1 MDGELMA
8 RFQDPATLVLLSLA
22 GGDKHGYAMMSD
34 IESIVGE
41 SIGPGTLYGAIA
53 RLEERGHI
61 TPVEGDDERRQVY
74 RISPD
79 GLMALRERLDRLN
92 SIVSVGRRRLEMP
105 G

>member
-1 MDGELMA
+1 MA
-8 RFQDPATLVLLSLA
+8 RFRDPATLVLLSLA
-22 GGDKHGYAMMSD
+22 GGEKHGYAIMSD

-53 RLEERGHI
+53 RLEKRGYI
-61 TPVEGDDERRQVY
+61 IPVEGDDERRQVY

-79 GLMALRERLDRLN
+79 GLQMLRARLDQMN
-92 SIVSVGRRRLEMP
+92 NIINTARRRLESP

>member
-1 MDGELMA
+1 MA
-8 RFQDPATLVLLSLA
+8 RFKEPATLVLLSLA
-22 GGDKHGYAMMSD
+22 GGDKHGYAIMGD

-61 TPVEGDDERRQVY
+61 IPVESDDERRQVY
-74 RISPD
+74 RLSPD
-79 GLMALRERLDRLN
+79 GLQALRARLDQLN
-92 SIVSVGRRRLEMP
+92 SIVNTARTRLESP